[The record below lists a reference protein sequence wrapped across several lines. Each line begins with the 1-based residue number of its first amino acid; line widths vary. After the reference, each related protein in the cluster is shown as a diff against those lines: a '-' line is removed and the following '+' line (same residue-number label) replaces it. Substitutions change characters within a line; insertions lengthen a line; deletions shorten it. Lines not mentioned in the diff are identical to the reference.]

1 MILLE
6 LVLKSCLSSLAVFKV
21 LDIPLTVKMRTGISD
36 KKTSWNAHKLI
47 SNLKL
52 WDVSLVT
59 VSQYMQAV
67 IFVYSSVNFLDLSTS
82 LLFSVD
88 LIREKSIFYI
98 FIFFDSNGRLL
109 IFFLECSLSENL
121 KLLLSIKRLRD
132 F

>member
-1 MILLE
+1 M
-6 LVLKSCLSSLAVFKV
+6 FKV

-67 IFVYSSVNFLDLSTS
+67 IFVYSNVNFLDLSTS

-88 LIREKSIFYI
+88 LINPY
-98 FIFFDSNGRLL
+98 FIFSYFL
-109 IFFLECSLSENL
+109 IVMVGS
-121 KLLLSIKRLRD
+121 
-132 F
+132 